1 MCQPSRRNKRP
12 RTREVN
18 LYGAVGPALIESSE
32 TMRNNA
38 PLNSTEPLTV
48 MLRGRS
54 MHPTLRAGDT
64 LFVTPAARVVPG
76 DVVVYLCPRENT
88 PIAHRVVSVSEI
100 EIKTRGDNNMSAD
113 IFPVHVSDILGK
125 VEQFERNGVRK
136 KLQGGLCGRTQAL
149 FVRTRKT
156 ALNVA
161 VASFRYVYRMQC
173 VSGIFARLL
182 PVQPR
187 VVRFEN
193 SGKPQIQLLLS
204 KRVIGE
210 MVSEERW
217 YIKPPFRLFVRE
229 DSLPTPEE
237 NTDRKS
243 SADPLGES

>member
-1 MCQPSRRNKRP
+1 
-12 RTREVN
+12 
-18 LYGAVGPALIESSE
+18 
-32 TMRNNA
+32 MRNNPSPNA
-38 PLNSTEPLTV
+38 TEPLML

-76 DVVVYLCPRENT
+76 DVVVYLCPRENA

-113 IFPVHVSDILGK
+113 IFPVHESNVLGK
-125 VEQFERNGVRK
+125 VEQFERKGVRK

-149 FVRTRKT
+149 FVRARKT

-161 VASFRYVYRMQC
+161 IASFRYVYRMQC
-173 VSGIFARLL
+173 VSGICARLL
-182 PVQPR
+182 PVKPR

-193 SGKPQIQLLLS
+193 SGKPQIQLLLG

-210 MVSEERW
+210 IDSEKRW
-217 YIKPPFRLFVRE
+217 HIKPPFRLFVRE
-229 DSLPTPEE
+229 DLLPTPGE
-237 NTDRKS
+237 NADRNGQI
-243 SADPLGES
+243 DPF